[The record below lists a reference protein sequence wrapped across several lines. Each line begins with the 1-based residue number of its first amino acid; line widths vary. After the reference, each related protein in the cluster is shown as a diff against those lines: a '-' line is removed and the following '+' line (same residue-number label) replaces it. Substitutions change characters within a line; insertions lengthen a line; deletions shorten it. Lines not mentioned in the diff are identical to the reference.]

1 MATEDSARI
10 RLPARRISL
19 SLAGSRVR
27 PPSHSMSRR
36 TPSSSAFVY
45 VPGTGKEED
54 QFLSKWPAPSTTA
67 INRVAKRWPFG
78 FRCNERWRS
87 KVCPVSY
94 VVGYDESGLSLV
106 CNRLTRFGL
115 PFSNR
120 PLLDHHWWDQ
130 FQKEFFRRKSAFP
143 NIETNRIQHLEQEER
158 PPEFWVWIW
167 TGDNISL
174 NQIDNIALVLFQ
186 GQNSPPSCGSL
197 CCKFNHRFSTETLG
211 LRGSSAHQFDLST
224 SNKFYRPGSFRDLST
239 GSSSWNIE
247 VSVWNPQWVT
257 HCHSRRTMI

>member
-94 VVGYDESGLSLV
+94 VAGYDESGLSLV

-120 PLLDHHWWDQ
+120 PRLDHHWWDQ

-143 NIETNRIQHLEQEER
+143 NFGTNKSNSASRTRTATRVL
-158 PPEFWVWIW
+158 
-167 TGDNISL
+167 SL
-174 NQIDNIALVLFQ
+174 NLDWWQYFTKPNRQYCTRPFSGSELSAILWFALLQVQPPFHHRDPRSGRLI
-186 GQNSPPSCGSL
+186 SPPI
-197 CCKFNHRFSTETLG
+197 RFI
-211 LRGSSAHQFDLST
+211 D
-224 SNKFYRPGSFRDLST
+224 
-239 GSSSWNIE
+239 I
-247 VSVWNPQWVT
+247 
-257 HCHSRRTMI
+257 